1 MINPESYIFTPGP
14 VKMPPYIMEIG
25 ARQTPYFRNE
35 FFSNT
40 LLECEKLLLDLASA
54 PIGSRVAFLTAS
66 GTGAMEA
73 AVMNLLSTNDK
84 AIVINGGGFGQRFVD
99 ICKCHDVAVHEHK
112 IDGKNLAD
120 TSPLDAYAGS
130 TALLVNAHET
140 TKGILY
146 DMDAIGNYCR
156 ENKLLHIVDAISMFV
171 TDDINMRNQHIDA
184 LIISSHKGL
193 ALPPGLSMVL
203 LSPRAIDRIGHT
215 KSLYFNFSNYLED
228 GLRGQTPFTPAVTIL
243 LQLHARLKQ
252 IERDTLQHEIDKAKC
267 IADYF
272 RKHVSAWPLGLYSR
286 FMPNAMTAL
295 TPTNGESASNIVKH
309 LADRCNIV
317 VAPNGGALQDIVFRV
332 SHMGDMTT
340 NYVDVLID
348 ALDHYYGVTR

>member
-1 MINPESYIFTPGP
+1 MTNPESYIFTPGP

-54 PIGSRVAFLTAS
+54 PIGSRVVFLTAS

-99 ICKCHDVAVHEHK
+99 ICKCHGAAVHEHK
-112 IDGKNLAD
+112 IDGENLAD
-120 TSPLDAYAGS
+120 TAPLDAYAES
-130 TALLVNAHET
+130 TALLINAHET

-146 DMDAIGNYCR
+146 DMDAIGHYCR
-156 ENKLLHIVDAISMFV
+156 KNKLLHIVDAISMFV
-171 TDDINMRNQHIDA
+171 TDDINMTDQHIDA

-203 LSPRAIDRIGHT
+203 LSPRAIDRVSPT
-215 KSLYFNFSNYLED
+215 KSLYFNFRNYLED

-252 IERDTLQHEIDKAKC
+252 IERDTLKYEIDKANR

-295 TPTNGESASNIVKH
+295 TPTNGESALDIVKY
-309 LADRCNIV
+309 LEGRNII
-317 VAPNGGALQDIVFRV
+317 VAPNGGALKDAVFRV

-340 NYVDVLID
+340 DYVDVLIN